1 MLYKLNALS
10 SSSPFLISFNYWDY
24 TEVFST
30 MGSTDIGQSMGG
42 EVLNVET
49 LRLQKT
55 GTPQKTGR
63 QSHKE
68 NIWTIHY

>member
-1 MLYKLNALS
+1 
-10 SSSPFLISFNYWDY
+10 
-24 TEVFST
+24 
-30 MGSTDIGQSMGG
+30 MGSTDLGQSMGG

-55 GTPQKTGR
+55 GMPQKTGR

-68 NIWTIHY
+68 NI